1 MTDKA
6 KQLIEIAQHL
16 LTVAVAEMAKDTV
29 VSVPAAVAP
38 KPIVTTHDMYEEC
51 YKISLVVAEMAKDA
65 VVSVPAAVSPKPIV
79 TTHDMY
85 EECYKINCVFWNET
99 DLWVYRGD
107 LGSFHASQIK
117 LVQRA
122 GC

>member
-6 KQLIEIAQHL
+6 KQLIEIAQQL
-16 LTVAVAEMAKDTV
+16 LTLAVAEMTKDAV

-38 KPIVTTHDMYEEC
+38 KPIVTKPKPKVPTANALYDLNDKVQIVDYTHDMYGE
-51 YKISLVVAEMAKDA
+51 
-65 VVSVPAAVSPKPIV
+65 
-79 TTHDMY
+79 T
-85 EECYKINCVFWNET
+85 YKINCVYWNDMN

-107 LGSFHASQIK
+107 LGTFYASQLK

-122 GC
+122 GVK